1 MHRQYVIACTPSL
14 RMVYKCRCMEKP
26 QTKKSAYR
34 WVVLGVFTFAIA
46 LTQFLW
52 LNFAPIETTV
62 RQELGISVFQVG
74 LLTSIFPILSI
85 LLSAPVGTLLDAKG
99 FRFTVSIG
107 VIIMGVSVLLRL
119 KYRSYA
125 WLFAGQFGIS
135 VAQPFVLNSV
145 SKFAS
150 VWFDKDESVIANGL
164 GSMAMFVGMIAA
176 MVITPLLV
184 TGKGLGFALSV
195 YAGVTLLGSILFLLL
210 GKNNPALSSSLRE
223 EEKEYKGTDAYRSI
237 LGMKDM
243 ILLIAIMFI
252 GIGFFN
258 GLMTWMAELLSQ
270 NGFTAVQTGTI
281 GGVII
286 GGGILGALV
295 IPLLS
300 DVMRR
305 RKPFLI
311 IATVVGGAIVY
322 PFLNTGSITT
332 VIILGAL
339 IGFFVISLL
348 PIILQMTTEIVG
360 ERLTGTATGL
370 LMLIGSVGAVV
381 VIYLMEWIKNV
392 TGSFHNALWL
402 MMVFF
407 AAALVLSILIRETH
421 PDRGT

>member
-1 MHRQYVIACTPSL
+1 MG
-14 RMVYKCRCMEKP
+14 MEKA
-26 QTKKSAYR
+26 QTNYSAYR
-34 WVVLGVFTFAIA
+34 WVVLSVFAFAIA

-52 LNFAPIETTV
+52 LNFAPIETAV

-85 LLSAPVGTLLDAKG
+85 ILSAPVGTLLDAKG
-99 FRFTVSIG
+99 FRFTVSLG
-107 VIIMGVSVLLRL
+107 VIIMGISVLLRL
-119 KYRSYA
+119 KYHSYI

-135 VAQPFVLNSV
+135 VAQPFILNSV

-164 GSMAMFVGMIAA
+164 GSMAMFIGMIAA
-176 MVITPLLV
+176 MVITPVLV
-184 TGKGLGFALSV
+184 TGKGFGYALYV
-195 YAGVTLLGSILFLLL
+195 YAGVTLFGCVLFLVL
-210 GKNNPALSSSLRE
+210 GKNNPSLSSSLKE
-223 EEKEYKGTDAYRSI
+223 EEKEYKGMDAYRSI
-237 LGMKDM
+237 FGMKDM
-243 ILLIAIMFI
+243 LLLIAIMFI

-258 GLMTWMAELLSQ
+258 GLMTWMNELLSQ
-270 NGFTAVQTGTI
+270 NGFTEVQTGTI

-300 DVMRR
+300 DVLKR

-311 IATVVGGAIVY
+311 IATLVGGTIVY
-322 PFLNTGSITT
+322 PFLNTRSMATAI
-332 VIILGAL
+332 VLGAMV
-339 IGFFVISLL
+339 GFFVISLL

-370 LMLIGSVGAVV
+370 LMLVGSVGAVV

-392 TGSFHNALWL
+392 TNSFRNSIWL
-402 MMVFF
+402 MMAFF
-407 AAALVLSILIRETH
+407 VAALVLSILIKETH
-421 PDRGT
+421 PDRGK

>member
-1 MHRQYVIACTPSL
+1 
-14 RMVYKCRCMEKP
+14 MEKA
-26 QTKKSAYR
+26 QTNYSAYR
-34 WVVLGVFTFAIA
+34 WVVLSVFAFAIA

-52 LNFAPIETTV
+52 LNFAPIETAV

-85 LLSAPVGTLLDAKG
+85 ILSAPVGTLLDAKG
-99 FRFTVSIG
+99 FRFTVSLG
-107 VIIMGVSVLLRL
+107 VIIMGISVLLRL
-119 KYRSYA
+119 KYHSYI

-135 VAQPFVLNSV
+135 VAQPFILNSV

-164 GSMAMFVGMIAA
+164 GSMAMFIGMIAA
-176 MVITPLLV
+176 MVITPVLV
-184 TGKGLGFALSV
+184 TGKGFGYALYV
-195 YAGVTLLGSILFLLL
+195 YAGVTLFGCVLFLVL
-210 GKNNPALSSSLRE
+210 GKNNPSLSSSLKE
-223 EEKEYKGTDAYRSI
+223 EEKEYKGMDAYRSI
-237 LGMKDM
+237 FGMKDM
-243 ILLIAIMFI
+243 LLLIAIMFI

-258 GLMTWMAELLSQ
+258 GLMTWMNELLSQ
-270 NGFTAVQTGTI
+270 NGFTEVQTGTI

-300 DVMRR
+300 DVLKR

-311 IATVVGGAIVY
+311 IATLVGGTIVY
-322 PFLNTGSITT
+322 PFLNTRSMATAI
-332 VIILGAL
+332 VLGAMV
-339 IGFFVISLL
+339 GFFVISLL

-370 LMLIGSVGAVV
+370 LMLVGSVGAVV

-392 TGSFHNALWL
+392 TNSFRNSIWL
-402 MMVFF
+402 MMAFF
-407 AAALVLSILIRETH
+407 VAALVLSILIKETH
-421 PDRGT
+421 PDRGK

>member
-1 MHRQYVIACTPSL
+1 MGTER
-14 RMVYKCRCMEKP
+14 P
-26 QTKKSAYR
+26 QTNYSAYR
-34 WVVLGVFTFAIA
+34 WVVLFVFMYAIA

-52 LNFAPIETTV
+52 LNFAPIETAV
-62 RQELGISVFQVG
+62 RQQLGIDVFKVG

-85 LLSAPVGTLLDAKG
+85 ILSAPVGTLLDAKG
-99 FRFTVSIG
+99 FRFTVSLG

-119 KYRSYA
+119 KYHSYA

-135 VAQPFVLNSV
+135 VAQPFILNSV

-164 GSMAMFVGMIAA
+164 GSMAMFIGMIAA
-176 MVITPLLV
+176 MVITPVLV
-184 TGKGLGFALSV
+184 AGKGLGYSLYV
-195 YAGVTLLGSILFLLL
+195 YAGITLLGSILFLLL
-210 GKNNPALSSSLRE
+210 GKDNPSLSSSLKE
-223 EEKEYKGTDAYRSI
+223 EEKEYKGMDAYKSI
-237 LGMKDM
+237 FGMKDM
-243 ILLIAIMFI
+243 LLLIAIMFI

-258 GLMTWMAELLSQ
+258 GLMTWMDELLSQ
-270 NGFTAVQTGTI
+270 NGFSTVQTGTI

-286 GGGILGALV
+286 GGGILGALA

-300 DVMRR
+300 DVLKR

-311 IATVVGGAIVY
+311 IATLLGGSVIY
-322 PFLNTGSITT
+322 PFLDARSMTSAM
-332 VIILGAL
+332 VLGAV

-392 TGSFHNALWL
+392 TNSFRNSIWL
-402 MMVFF
+402 MMAFF
-407 AAALVLSILIRETH
+407 VAALVLSILIKETH
-421 PDRGT
+421 PDRGK

>member
-1 MHRQYVIACTPSL
+1 
-14 RMVYKCRCMEKP
+14 MEKA
-26 QTKKSAYR
+26 QTNYSAYR
-34 WVVLGVFTFAIA
+34 WVVLSVFAFAIA

-52 LNFAPIETTV
+52 LNFAPIETAV

-85 LLSAPVGTLLDAKG
+85 ILSAPVGTLLDAKG
-99 FRFTVSIG
+99 FRFTVSLG
-107 VIIMGVSVLLRL
+107 VIIMGISVLLRL
-119 KYRSYA
+119 KYHSYI

-135 VAQPFVLNSV
+135 VAQPFILNSV

-164 GSMAMFVGMIAA
+164 GSMAMFIGMIAA
-176 MVITPLLV
+176 MVITPVLV
-184 TGKGLGFALSV
+184 TGKGFGYALYV
-195 YAGVTLLGSILFLLL
+195 YAGVTLFGCVLFLVL
-210 GKNNPALSSSLRE
+210 GKNNPSLSSSLKE
-223 EEKEYKGTDAYRSI
+223 EEKEYKGMDAYKSI
-237 LGMKDM
+237 FGMKDM
-243 ILLIAIMFI
+243 LLLIAIMFI

-258 GLMTWMAELLSQ
+258 GLMTWMNELLSQ
-270 NGFTAVQTGTI
+270 NGFTEVQTGTI

-300 DVMRR
+300 DVLKR

-311 IATVVGGAIVY
+311 IATLVGGTIVY
-322 PFLNTGSITT
+322 PFLNTRSMATAI
-332 VIILGAL
+332 VLGAMV
-339 IGFFVISLL
+339 GFFVISLL

-370 LMLIGSVGAVV
+370 LMLVGSVGAVV

-392 TGSFHNALWL
+392 TNSFRNSIWL
-402 MMVFF
+402 MMAFF
-407 AAALVLSILIRETH
+407 VAALVLSILIKETH
-421 PDRGT
+421 PDRGK

>member
-1 MHRQYVIACTPSL
+1 
-14 RMVYKCRCMEKP
+14 MEKA
-26 QTKKSAYR
+26 QTNYSAYR
-34 WVVLGVFTFAIA
+34 WIVLSVFAFAIA

-52 LNFAPIETTV
+52 LNFAPIETAV

-85 LLSAPVGTLLDAKG
+85 ILSAPVGTLLDAKG
-99 FRFTVSIG
+99 FRFTVSLG
-107 VIIMGVSVLLRL
+107 VIIMGISVLLRL
-119 KYRSYA
+119 KYHSYI

-135 VAQPFVLNSV
+135 VAQPFILNSV

-150 VWFDKDESVIANGL
+150 IWFDKDEGVIANGL
-164 GSMAMFVGMIAA
+164 GSMAMFIGMIAA
-176 MVITPLLV
+176 MVITPVLV
-184 TGKGLGFALSV
+184 TGKGLGYALYV
-195 YAGVTLLGSILFLLL
+195 YAGVTLFGCVLFLLL
-210 GKNNPALSSSLRE
+210 GKNNPSLSSSLKE
-223 EEKEYKGTDAYRSI
+223 EEKEYKGMDAYKSI

-243 ILLIAIMFI
+243 LLLIAIMFI
-252 GIGFFN
+252 GVGFFN
-258 GLMTWMAELLSQ
+258 GLMTWMNELLSQ
-270 NGFTAVQTGTI
+270 NGFTEVQTGTI

-300 DVMRR
+300 DVLKR

-311 IATVVGGAIVY
+311 IATLVGGTIVY
-322 PFLNTGSITT
+322 PFLNTRSMATAI
-332 VIILGAL
+332 VLGAMV
-339 IGFFVISLL
+339 GFFVISLL

-392 TGSFHNALWL
+392 TNSFRNSLWL
-402 MMVFF
+402 MMAFF
-407 AAALVLSILIRETH
+407 VAALVLSILIKETH
-421 PDRGT
+421 PDRGK

>member
-1 MHRQYVIACTPSL
+1 
-14 RMVYKCRCMEKP
+14 MEKA
-26 QTKKSAYR
+26 QTNYSAYR
-34 WVVLGVFTFAIA
+34 WVVLSVFAFAIA

-52 LNFAPIETTV
+52 LNFAPIETAV

-85 LLSAPVGTLLDAKG
+85 ILSAPVGTLLDAKG
-99 FRFTVSIG
+99 FRFTVSLG
-107 VIIMGVSVLLRL
+107 VIIMGISVLLRL
-119 KYRSYA
+119 KYHSYI

-135 VAQPFVLNSV
+135 VAQPFILNSV

-164 GSMAMFVGMIAA
+164 GSMAMFIGMIAA
-176 MVITPLLV
+176 MVITPVLV
-184 TGKGLGFALSV
+184 TGKGFGYALYV
-195 YAGVTLLGSILFLLL
+195 YAGVTLFGCVLFLVL
-210 GKNNPALSSSLRE
+210 GKNNPSLSSSLKE
-223 EEKEYKGTDAYRSI
+223 EEKEYKGMDAYRSI
-237 LGMKDM
+237 FGMKDM
-243 ILLIAIMFI
+243 LLLIAIMFI

-258 GLMTWMAELLSQ
+258 GLMTWMNELLSQ
-270 NGFTAVQTGTI
+270 NGFTEVQTGTI

-300 DVMRR
+300 DVLKR

-311 IATVVGGAIVY
+311 IATLVGGTIVY
-322 PFLNTGSITT
+322 PFLNTRSMATAI
-332 VIILGAL
+332 VLGAMV
-339 IGFFVISLL
+339 GFFVISLL

-360 ERLTGTATGL
+360 ERLTGTSTGL

-392 TGSFHNALWL
+392 TNSFRNSIWL
-402 MMVFF
+402 MMAFF
-407 AAALVLSILIRETH
+407 VAALVLSILIKETH
-421 PDRGT
+421 PDRGK